1 MGCTRCAATGYRGRM
16 GIYEVMSV
24 SEEIRALVLNRGS
37 VDEIAAMAVSQGMR
51 RMREDG
57 IAKVRA
63 GQTSIA
69 EIERMTTSML

>member
-1 MGCTRCAATGYRGRM
+1 
-16 GIYEVMSV
+16 MSIT
-24 SEEIRALVLNRGS
+24 EEIRALVLDHAS
-37 VDEIAAMAVSQGMR
+37 VDDIAAAAVRQGMR

-69 EIERMTTSML
+69 EIERMTTTML

>member
-1 MGCTRCAATGYRGRM
+1 M

-24 SEEIRALVLNRGS
+24 SEEIRSIVLARGS
-37 VDEIAAMAVSQGMR
+37 VDEIAATAMGQGMR

>member
-1 MGCTRCAATGYRGRM
+1 M

-24 SEEIRALVLNRGS
+24 SEEIRSLVLARGS
-37 VDEIAAMAVSQGMR
+37 VDEIAATAVSQGMR